1 MFPWLKD
8 SWLKLLKVYN
18 GTHAPNSILIYG
30 KDGLGKKEIA
40 HELASFYLCFNKN
53 SAGYCGS
60 CPSCLNMAGGTHG
73 DFLTISSDNGSQI
86 GIEEIRD
93 MIETM
98 SMSRTADTACRQCS
112 AENPGGAGRRSAFY
126 PDG

>member
-40 HELASFYLCFNKN
+40 QLSVLPQY
-53 SAGYCGS
+53 
-60 CPSCLNMAGGTHG
+60 
-73 DFLTISSDNGSQI
+73 
-86 GIEEIRD
+86 
-93 MIETM
+93 
-98 SMSRTADTACRQCS
+98 
-112 AENPGGAGRRSAFY
+112 GRRY
-126 PDG
+126 PR